1 MEKPHALVV
10 PYPAQGHV
18 IPFMEL
24 SHCLMDHGFK
34 ITFVNTEF
42 NHARVVAALPKMG
55 RVQEQIRLVSIP
67 DGMAPGEDRNDL
79 GKQCASILRVM
90 PHGLEALIRKIN
102 ESDHDKISC
111 IIADGTMGW
120 AVEVAVKMGIRAA
133 AVWTVTVSL
142 CALLFH
148 IPKLIEDGIIDTDGF
163 PTTQQMIKLSPTMP
177 QFNTTQ
183 LVWLFVGDRDAQ
195 RSLFRYL
202 HECTQA
208 AKLANWLLCN
218 SFYEIEPSACEL
230 VPNIRL
236 IGPLLA
242 GRRLGRLEGNF
253 WPEDPTCLSW
263 LDEQP
268 PRSVVYIA
276 FGSFTIFNRRQF
288 HELALGLE
296 LSNRSFLWVVRPDLT
311 DGPSDA
317 YPDGFEARVAGRG
330 RIVGWSPQQKVL
342 AHPSISC
349 FLTHCGWNST
359 MEGMSNGVP
368 FLCWPYFGDQL
379 QNQIY
384 ISDVWKVGL
393 HLKHDSS
400 GIIPREEIKGKLDE
414 LLGDEGIRARSL
426 ELKQTARKN
435 VAEGGSS
442 FKNFNDFI
450 EAIKLEK

>member
-55 RVQEQIRLVSIP
+55 GVQEQIRLVSIP

-79 GKQCASILRVM
+79 GKQY
-90 PHGLEALIRKIN
+90 
-102 ESDHDKISC
+102 
-111 IIADGTMGW
+111 GTMGW

-177 QFNTTQ
+177 EFNTTQ

-330 RIVGWSPQQKVL
+330 R
-342 AHPSISC
+342 
-349 FLTHCGWNST
+349 N
-359 MEGMSNGVP
+359 
-368 FLCWPYFGDQL
+368 
-379 QNQIY
+379 
-384 ISDVWKVGL
+384 
-393 HLKHDSS
+393 
-400 GIIPREEIKGKLDE
+400 
-414 LLGDEGIRARSL
+414 
-426 ELKQTARKN
+426 
-435 VAEGGSS
+435 
-442 FKNFNDFI
+442 
-450 EAIKLEK
+450 